1 MKFAIF
7 LQHYFPYGG
16 LQRDAVRLAQ
26 AAVDEGDSPHLVVS
40 TWNGPKPEGFDITE
54 LNSGGQSNHRKSANF
69 AHDCQELLKSGDFD
83 KSICFSRVPGSDF
96 QFCGDPCFADR
107 FKRTKPNILRWLPR
121 YKYLLEQE
129 AAIFGETSLTH
140 LFFLAES
147 EIPAYKNHYNISSSK
162 VTVLPPWLKKPAVFD
177 SASTVIKQEVLESL
191 KLPPESE
198 LLLFVGSDFQRK
210 GLDRAIKALAHIQ
223 KKNFHL
229 LVCGQSKPDTF
240 EAISRKLEI
249 SEQVHFLGPRDD
261 IPRLMTAS
269 TLLIHPARQ
278 ETAGMVLLEALTYGL
293 PVLCTENCGY
303 STHVHEAGCNLLTS
317 NPSTEEI
324 SKALLSSLPQL
335 QNLQHKTLT
344 WSNVS
349 ERYKTA
355 KLLLQTMRNSI

>member
-1 MKFAIF
+1 MKLAIF

-26 AAVDEGDSPHLVVS
+26 AALDTGDTPHLIVS
-40 TWNGPKPEGFDITE
+40 TWDGPKPKGFDITE

-69 AHDCQELLKSGDFD
+69 ARDCQQLLKSGDFD
-83 KSICFSRVPGSDF
+83 TSICFSRVPGSAF

-107 FKRTKPNILRWLPR
+107 FKRTKPSILRWLPR

-129 AAIFGETSLTH
+129 AAIFDGKSSTH

-147 EIPAYKNHYNISSSK
+147 EIPAYKDHYDMAPSK
-162 VTVLPPWLKKPAVFD
+162 ITVLPPWLKKPEIFN
-177 SASTVIKQEVLESL
+177 SSRTVIKQEVLELL
-191 KLPPESE
+191 KLPKESE
-198 LLLFVGSDFQRK
+198 LLLFVGSDFHRK
-210 GLDRAIKALAHIQ
+210 GLDRAIKALASIQ

-229 LVCGQSKPDTF
+229 VVCGQCKSDAF
-240 EAISRKLEI
+240 ETISTQLEI

-261 IPRLMTAS
+261 IPRLMPSAS
-269 TLLIHPARQ
+269 FLIHPARQ

-303 STHVHEAGCNLLTS
+303 STHVHEAGCPLLSS

-324 SKALLSSLPQL
+324 SKTILSILPQIEDL
-335 QNLQHKTLT
+335 HHKTLA
-344 WSNVS
+344 WSS
-349 ERYKTA
+349 KPERYNTA
-355 KLLLQTMRNSI
+355 ELLLRTMRNSI